1 MTFADTRP
9 ILDQLGYTTRYVQ
22 LPGEQ
27 LHEPPVEGAV
37 RIVPANGGGQYQGSQ
52 DWALEVVDYGTAR
65 RLAVAPTE
73 DDAVEMLRR
82 FLNRPF
88 PPARDIARAELDG
101 LRDRAASSYPQLAE
115 QTRMAGDAGLTIQI
129 PAGVPVDRIGG
140 PDGYLLHP
148 LDTPLP
154 ARSLPP
160 HAAQR
165 PDVHRYVTDRPFL
178 VTVRFVQPWFEQPGG
193 ALRFAIADPVVTVR
207 DLVVD
212 GSLVRIRVV

>member
-9 ILDQLGYTTRYVQ
+9 ILDQLGYTIRYVQ
-22 LPGEQ
+22 LPGET
-27 LHEPPVEGAV
+27 LHEPPVEGAL
-37 RIVPANGGGQYQGSQ
+37 RLVPADGA
-52 DWALEVVDYGTAR
+52 DTFALEVVDYGTAR
-65 RLAVAPTE
+65 RLATARGE

-88 PPARDIARAELDG
+88 PAPRDLPRHELDG
-101 LRDRAASSYPQLAE
+101 LRDRAASTYPQLA
-115 QTRMAGDAGLTIQI
+115 QQVGQAGEPGLTIQI

-160 HAAQR
+160 HVVQA
-165 PDVHRYVTDRPFL
+165 PEVHRYVVDRPFL
-178 VTVRFVQPWFEQPGG
+178 VTVRFVQPWFDQPGG
-193 ALRFAIADPVVTVR
+193 ALRFQVADQSLTVR

-212 GSLVRIRVV
+212 GSLVRVRAV

>member
-9 ILDQLGYTTRYVQ
+9 ILDQLGYTVRYVQ

-27 LHEPPVEGAV
+27 LTEPPVEGALRV
-37 RIVPANGGGQYQGSQ
+37 VPVDGTS
-52 DWALEVVDYGTAR
+52 DFALEVVDYGTAR
-65 RLAVAPTE
+65 RLAVARSE
-73 DDAVEMLRR
+73 GDAVEMLRR

-88 PPARDIARAELDG
+88 PAPRDIARWELDQ
-101 LRDRAASSYPQLAE
+101 LRDRANGSYPGLA
-115 QTRMAGDAGLTIQI
+115 QQVHGMNGQGLTIQI

-160 HAAQR
+160 HVAAA
-165 PDVHRYVTDRPFL
+165 PEVHRYVTERPFL
-178 VTVRFVQPWFEQPGG
+178 VQVSFVQPWFEQPGG
-193 ALRFAIADPVVTVR
+193 ALRFAIADPAQTVR

-212 GSLVRIRVV
+212 GALTRLRVV

>member
-22 LPGEQ
+22 LPGET
-27 LHEPPVEGAV
+27 LHEPPVEGAL
-37 RIVPANGGGQYQGSQ
+37 RIVQTDASGY
-52 DWALEVVDYGTAR
+52 ALEVVDYGTAR
-65 RLAVAPTE
+65 RLAQATGE

-88 PPARDIARAELDG
+88 PEPRDIPRHELEG
-101 LRDRAASSYPQLAE
+101 LRDRAASTYPQLAQQVAQAGE
-115 QTRMAGDAGLTIQI
+115 QGLTIQI

-154 ARSLPP
+154 SRSLPP
-160 HAAQR
+160 HVVSS
-165 PDVHRYVTDRPFL
+165 PETHRYVVDRPFL
-178 VTVRFVQPWFEQPGG
+178 VNVRFVQPWFEQPGG
-193 ALRFAIADPVVTVR
+193 ALRFQIADPSATVR
-207 DLVVD
+207 DMVVD
-212 GSLVRIRVV
+212 GALVRLRVV

>member
-9 ILDQLGYTTRYVQ
+9 ILDQLGYTIRYVQ
-22 LPGEQ
+22 LPGET
-27 LHEPPVEGAV
+27 LHEPPVEGAL
-37 RIVPANGGGQYQGSQ
+37 RLVPADGA
-52 DWALEVVDYGTAR
+52 DTFALEVVDYGTAR
-65 RLAVAPTE
+65 RLATVRGE

-88 PPARDIARAELDG
+88 PAPRDLPRHELDG
-101 LRDRAASSYPQLAE
+101 LRDRAASTYPQLAQQVGQAGE
-115 QTRMAGDAGLTIQI
+115 QGLTIQI

-160 HAAQR
+160 HVVQA
-165 PDVHRYVTDRPFL
+165 PEVHRYVVDRPFL
-178 VTVRFVQPWFEQPGG
+178 VTVRFVQPWFDQPGG
-193 ALRFAIADPVVTVR
+193 ALRFQVADPSLTVR

-212 GSLVRIRVV
+212 GSLVRVRAV

>member
-9 ILDQLGYTTRYVQ
+9 ILDQLGYTIRYVQ
-22 LPGEQ
+22 LPGET
-27 LHEPPVEGAV
+27 LHEPPVEGAL
-37 RIVPANGGGQYQGSQ
+37 RLVPADGA
-52 DWALEVVDYGTAR
+52 DTFALEVVDYGTAR
-65 RLAVAPTE
+65 RLATARGE

-88 PPARDIARAELDG
+88 PQPRDLPRHELDG
-101 LRDRAASSYPQLAE
+101 LRDRAASTYPQLAQQVGQAGE
-115 QTRMAGDAGLTIQI
+115 QGLTIQI

-154 ARSLPP
+154 ARSLPSHVVQAP
-160 HAAQR
+160 E
-165 PDVHRYVTDRPFL
+165 VHRYVVDRPFL
-178 VTVRFVQPWFEQPGG
+178 VTVRFVQPWFDQPGG
-193 ALRFAIADPVVTVR
+193 ALRFQVADQSLTVR

-212 GSLVRIRVV
+212 GSLVRVRAV

>member
-9 ILDQLGYTTRYVQ
+9 ILDQLGYTVRYVQ
-22 LPGEQ
+22 LPGET
-27 LHEPPVEGAV
+27 LHEPPVEGAL
-37 RIVPANGGGQYQGSQ
+37 RIVPAEGP
-52 DWALEVVDYGTAR
+52 DTFALEVVDYGTAR
-65 RLAVAPTE
+65 RLATARGE
-73 DDAVEMLRR
+73 ADAVEMLRR

-88 PPARDIARAELDG
+88 PQPRDLPRHELDG
-101 LRDRAASSYPQLAE
+101 LRDRAASTYPQLA
-115 QTRMAGDAGLTIQI
+115 QQVAATGDAGLTIQI

-160 HAAQR
+160 HVAAA
-165 PDVHRYVTDRPFL
+165 PEVHRYVTERPFL

-193 ALRFAIADPVVTVR
+193 ALRFAIADPGVTIR

-212 GSLVRIRVV
+212 GSLARVRVV